1 MDKIRT
7 DDKVHF
13 LLMAT
18 RQDLDIRD
26 VGKQMHA
33 TIRIVESI
41 FTSSVK
47 CSLRGLDL
55 ILVRGLSK
63 VC

>member
-1 MDKIRT
+1 
-7 DDKVHF
+7 
-13 LLMAT
+13 MAT

-47 CSLRGLDL
+47 CSLKGLDL
-55 ILVRGLSK
+55 IFVRGLSK